1 MRSNSLIFDLRT
13 KFDGF
18 GSFLQTSQIQKFQ
31 TCFSKSQLHFLI
43 WIDSIIFEANDK
55 LCQIDYFTYTT
66 REMTALLK
74 PLKSKSLK
82 FKLIETGLLPPCA
95 ISIRLMRNGSIG
107 GIDRP
112 VWPFGY
118 FWTISVITF
127 GKQTVSPTLHCGIS
141 AAITT
146 TSK

>member
-1 MRSNSLIFDLRT
+1 MIWEPHLMASEVFTNFANTEVSNLFLKITIKFSDLNR
-13 KFDGF
+13 FNN
-18 GSFLQTSQIQKFQ
+18 FQ
-31 TCFSKSQLHFLI
+31 S
-43 WIDSIIFEANDK
+43 NDK
-55 LCQIDYFTYTT
+55 LYQIDNFTYTT